1 MTQSEYTKHNL
12 AKTLL
17 SKINKMEAEI
27 DRLKTK
33 VQTLEVKECLR
44 ESDEWEEHLRRS
56 DERFE
61 EQQRKLEEYDV

>member
-1 MTQSEYTKHNL
+1 MTQAEYTRLHL
-12 AKTLL
+12 QKTLL

-27 DRLKTK
+27 DRLKQK

-44 ESDEWEEHLRRS
+44 ESDEWEEHLRLS

-61 EQQRKLEEYDV
+61 EQQRKLEGFDI